1 MKKSF
6 INHSLSIITRNN
18 PNIDR
23 VKLEEIEYGLTS
35 IYLTYTKMI
44 IISVIAIMLGI
55 FKQYLLLLISYN
67 IIRTNSF
74 GLHASKSIYCL
85 ITSLVCF
92 IGGVYLCEYISA
104 PLVIKLLLTIICIIC
119 LIKYAPADTEKRPL
133 INARKRKKY
142 KALSVMFG
150 SIYLVLILIF
160 RNNIISNY
168 LLLGLIEA
176 VIMIHPLIYKL
187 FKFPFDNYK
196 RYAL

>member
-133 INARKRKKY
+133 INVRKRKKY

-187 FKFPFDNYK
+187 FRFPFDNYK

>member
-142 KALSVMFG
+142 KVLSVMFG

-187 FKFPFDNYK
+187 FRFPFDNYK

>member
-187 FKFPFDNYK
+187 FRFPFDNYK